1 VVLLACLLADD
12 ALDRAGLPRTGVS
25 AFSLDAV
32 NFLAVYVRGAEPGE
46 AVRPG
51 GLASADD
58 GAGAGDE
65 GLKAERG
72 LEG

>member
-1 VVLLACLLADD
+1 M
-12 ALDRAGLPRTGVS
+12 GVS

-32 NFLAVYVRGAEPGE
+32 NFLVAYVRGAEPGE